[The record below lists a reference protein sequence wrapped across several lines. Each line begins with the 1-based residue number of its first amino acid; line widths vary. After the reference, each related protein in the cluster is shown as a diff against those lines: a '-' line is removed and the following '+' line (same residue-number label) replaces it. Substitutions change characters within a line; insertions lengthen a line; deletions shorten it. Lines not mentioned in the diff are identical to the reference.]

1 MNPSV
6 AATGSA
12 AGWRPAA
19 SASVPFTDEHG
30 LEPVSAVLR
39 DGSRVRIRQVRRT
52 DRDLLVRGFERLSPE
67 SRYRRFLT
75 PMHELDERTL
85 RYLTDLDHRDHEAMI
100 ALDESGDGVGVA
112 RYVRSAVRPDTAEVA
127 VAVVDRWQGR
137 GLGTLL
143 LRAISARARTEGVR
157 TFTALMLASNHDM
170 MDLFEHLGRVRIVG
184 RAGGTVEIEV
194 AIPPSA
200 SEQRQRAADE
210 LDRVRH
216 DSPGA
221 GIGGVELD

>member
-1 MNPSV
+1 VNPSV

-12 AGWRPAA
+12 PGWWPAA

-30 LEPVSAVLR
+30 IEPVSAVLR
-39 DGSRVRIRQVRRT
+39 DGSRVRIRQARRT

-143 LRAISARARTEGVR
+143 LRAISARVRTEGVR

-200 SEQRQRAADE
+200 SEQRQRAAGE
-210 LDRVRH
+210 PDRVRH